1 MCVVFKLAQGRPRTQ
16 HTPLTDIATSTD
28 MLFLSD
34 CRKCLDGVAVCQ
46 DDTLILCK
54 EIEYYRG
61 VASRL
66 DSKLDA
72 KDNMIVCLITLIA
85 CLFIWIIAAPTIR
98 ELARRAHELWA
109 GQDAGE
115 DEQDIQIV
123 LFIPQEL
130 PIMPV
135 LRKWLPICRL
145 IL

>member
-1 MCVVFKLAQGRPRTQ
+1 
-16 HTPLTDIATSTD
+16 

-34 CRKCLDGVAVCQ
+34 CRKCFDGVAVCQ

>member
-28 MLFLSD
+28 MLFSSD
-34 CRKCLDGVAVCQ
+34 CRKCSDGVTVCQ

-61 VASRL
+61 VTSRL
-66 DSKLDA
+66 NSKLDA
-72 KDNMIVCLITLIA
+72 KDSMIVCLTTLIV

-98 ELARRAHELWA
+98 ELARKAHELWA